1 MAYGTLK
8 EVGWVNAFTSGKYAT
23 DNYVKYQID
32 ESSRKLRVI
41 VTRQRVRS
49 LDSYH
54 SYDGPTNN
62 GCRFV
67 NGDKDSSYPK
77 GYDTNDSIKVS
88 GNGTVN
94 IPSNADRD
102 IGAVYTYNDD
112 GSVPSVSLSTQMIFT
127 LSGYDPVYYYFSRQD
142 WKSQELKS
150 KFPTIAKKAPDAV
163 TNLTV
168 TGTTT
173 STMSISFTASSN
185 ASSYEVNWG
194 TVNSTEETPEDMLA
208 VGSATITD
216 TTYTITD
223 LNRNQLY
230 IIQVISLG
238 NDGTGEKYA
247 TVYDKT
253 LDVDPVTNVSVTKVS
268 ANSITVNF
276 NLSQYAIKYSIVA
289 IAIDDSGTASQAYS
303 TTSTGT
309 PATITGLSPNTK
321 YRVGVSAIGAN
332 SSSDYVYVDNVTT
345 LSQGQLFINVGG
357 SAKRFSPYT
366 IYINTSGHT
375 SNTNLVYNGNAE
387 LGEDGWIRLNTHCS
401 ISDDVPTGLD
411 GVKHSFVSSYITKDM
426 IKVYPDK
433 YYYLS
438 VWFKNNDNSKPLYF
452 SIQPRDADGLQI
464 LHWKCDSGVGHTKL
478 AKDLKSGDNV
488 VYLEDASGWNT
499 GKNFYNHI
507 IIFGYTNGLGYT
519 YPDYTYSQN
528 TIKFANDNT
537 IDKSTLIDKTNNT
550 VALPSAYTGK
560 TIAKGTA
567 VSQSNE
573 GGYYLYPF
581 SGLYNKDW
589 TQKTFKGTLR
599 EMIRKINDISY
610 INATDA
616 IDKIRIITSSYDSDE
631 IKVADIKFY
640 EYYEETFGDTV
651 KNISSLDVNVNGVA
665 KKVF

>member
-49 LDSYH
+49 LGSSY

-62 GCRFV
+62 GCQFV

-102 IGAVYTYNDD
+102 IGAIYTYNDD

-127 LSGYDPVYYYFSRQD
+127 LSGYDPVYYGFSRQD

-150 KFPTIAKKAPDAV
+150 KFPAISKKKIDPI
-163 TNLTV
+163 
-168 TGTTT
+168 TGL
-173 STMSISFTASSN
+173 SAYPLSQSIQISFTASK
-185 ASSYEVNWG
+185 
-194 TVNSTEETPEDMLA
+194 D
-208 VGSATITD
+208 ATKYKITATNTTDSTD
-216 TTYTITD
+216 T
-223 LNRNQLY
+223 
-230 IIQVISLG
+230 
-238 NDGTGEKYA
+238 
-247 TVYDKT
+247 KT
-253 LDVDPVTNVSVTKVS
+253 MEVTE
-268 ANSITVNF
+268 
-276 NLSQYAIKYSIVA
+276 
-289 IAIDDSGTASQAYS
+289 
-303 TTSTGT
+303 TT
-309 PATITGLSPNTK
+309 ATITGLKKNAEYEITVVAVDSSGNESN
-321 YRVGVSAIGAN
+321 GLSISVSTQN
-332 SSSDYVYVDNVTT
+332 
-345 LSQGQLFINVGG
+345 LMFINVGG
-357 SAKRFSPYT
+357 SAKRFSRYT

-375 SNTNLVYNGNAE
+375 SNTNIVYNGNAE
-387 LGEDGWIRLNTHCS
+387 LGEDGWNRMNTHCS

-438 VWFKNNDNSKPLYF
+438 VWIKNQDKSNPLYF
-452 SIQPRDADGLQI
+452 SILPRDADGLQI
-464 LHWKCDSGVGHTKL
+464 LHWKCDCGVGHTKL
-478 AKDLKSGDNV
+478 AKDLKSGDTV

-499 GKNFYNHI
+499 GKNYYNHI
-507 IIFGYTNGLGYT
+507 IIFGYTNSLGYT

-573 GGYYLYPF
+573 GSYYLYPF
-581 SGLYNKDW
+581 SGIFKTDW
-589 TQKTFKGTLR
+589 IQKTLRGTFR
-599 EMIRKINDISY
+599 EMIRKINDASY

-616 IDKIRIITSSYDSDE
+616 IDQINIITSSYDSDA

-640 EYYEETFGDTV
+640 ESYEETIGDTV

>member
-54 SYDGPTNN
+54 SYDGSTNN
-62 GCRFV
+62 GCQFV

-94 IPSNADRD
+94 IPSNKDRE

-112 GSVPSVSLSTQMIFT
+112 GSVPSISLSTQMIFT
-127 LSGYDPVYYYFSRQD
+127 LSGYDPTSYNFSVQN

-150 KFPTIAKKAPDAV
+150 KFPAISKKKIDPI
-163 TNLTV
+163 
-168 TGTTT
+168 TGL
-173 STMSISFTASSN
+173 SAYPLSQSIQISFTASKDAIKYKITATNTTDSTDTKTM
-185 ASSYEVNWG
+185 EV
-194 TVNSTEETPEDMLA
+194 TETT
-208 VGSATITD
+208 ATITRLKQN
-216 TTYTITD
+216 TWY
-223 LNRNQLY
+223 
-230 IIQVISLG
+230 
-238 NDGTGEKYA
+238 E
-247 TVYDKT
+247 
-253 LDVDPVTNVSVTKVS
+253 
-268 ANSITVNF
+268 ITV
-276 NLSQYAIKYSIVA
+276 VA
-289 IAIDDSGTASQAYS
+289 VDSSGNESN
-303 TTSTGT
+303 
-309 PATITGLSPNTK
+309 GLSIS
-321 YRVGVSAIGAN
+321 VSTQN
-332 SSSDYVYVDNVTT
+332 
-345 LSQGQLFINVGG
+345 LMFINVGG
-357 SAKRFSPYT
+357 SAKRFLPQT

-387 LGEDGWIRLNTHCS
+387 LGEDGWTRLKLNTHCS

-411 GVKHSFVSSYITKDM
+411 GVKHSFVSSYITKGR

-438 VWFKNNDNSKPLYF
+438 AWIKNQSNSYPLYF
-452 SIQPRDADGLQI
+452 SILPCDADGLQI
-464 LHWKCDSGVGHTKL
+464 LHWRCDSGVGHTKL
-478 AKDLKSGDNV
+478 AKDLKSGDTV

-507 IIFGYTNGLGYT
+507 IIFGYTNSLGYT

-560 TIAKGTA
+560 TIVKGTA

-573 GGYYLYPF
+573 GSYYLYPF
-581 SGLYNKDW
+581 GSIFKTDW
-589 TQKTFKGTLR
+589 TQKTFRGSLR
-599 EMIRKINDISY
+599 EMIRKINDASY

-616 IDKIRIITSSYDSDE
+616 IDQIDIITSIYDSDA

-640 EYYEETFGDTV
+640 ESYEEIFGDTV
-651 KNISSLDVNVNGVA
+651 RKISSLDVNVNGA
-665 KKVF
+665 ARKVF

>member
-62 GCRFV
+62 GCQFV
-67 NGDKDSSYPK
+67 NGDKDDVYQK

-94 IPSNADRD
+94 IPSNADRN

-127 LSGYDPVYYYFSRQD
+127 LSGYDPVYYNFSRQD

-150 KFPTIAKKAPDAV
+150 KFPAISKKKPDTITD
-163 TNLTV
+163 LTV
-168 TGTTT
+168 Y
-173 STMSISFTASSN
+173 SRSQSFLISFTASK
-185 ASSYEVNWG
+185 
-194 TVNSTEETPEDMLA
+194 D
-208 VGSATITD
+208 ATKYKITATNTTDSTD
-216 TTYTITD
+216 T
-223 LNRNQLY
+223 
-230 IIQVISLG
+230 
-238 NDGTGEKYA
+238 
-247 TVYDKT
+247 KT
-253 LDVDPVTNVSVTKVS
+253 MEVTE
-268 ANSITVNF
+268 
-276 NLSQYAIKYSIVA
+276 
-289 IAIDDSGTASQAYS
+289 
-303 TTSTGT
+303 TT
-309 PATITGLSPNTK
+309 ATITGLKQNAEYEITVVAVDSSGNESNGLS
-321 YRVGVSAIGAN
+321 VIVSTQN
-332 SSSDYVYVDNVTT
+332 
-345 LSQGQLFINVGG
+345 LMFINVGG
-357 SAKRFSPYT
+357 SAKRFLPQT

-375 SNTNLVYNGNAE
+375 SNINLVYNGNAE
-387 LGEDGWIRLNTHCS
+387 LGEDGWIRMNTNCS

-411 GVKHSFVSSYITKDM
+411 GVKHSFVSSYITKDR

-438 VWFKNNDNSKPLYF
+438 VWIKNQDKSNPLYF
-452 SIQPRDADGLQI
+452 SILPRDADGLQI
-464 LHWKCDSGVGHTKL
+464 LHWKCDCGVGHTKL
-478 AKDLKSGDNV
+478 AKDLKSGDTV

-499 GKNFYNHI
+499 GKNYYNHI
-507 IIFGYTNGLGYT
+507 IIFGYTNSLGYT

-573 GGYYLYPF
+573 GSYYLYPF
-581 SGLYNKDW
+581 SGLFDKDW
-589 TQKTFKGTLR
+589 TQKTFIGTFR
-599 EMIRKINDISY
+599 KMIRKINDISY

-616 IDKIRIITSSYDSDE
+616 IDKINIITSSYDSDA

-640 EYYEETFGDTV
+640 ESYEEIFGDTV